1 MWVEDREAFV
11 GLGRVLGETTEERW
25 KQPEEGQERVGCNE
39 KGSESYA
46 RREKLRKVHILNSF
60 GPK

>member
-11 GLGRVLGETTEERW
+11 GLGRVGETTEERW

-39 KGSESYA
+39 KVMLA
-46 RREKLRKVHILNSF
+46 EKS
-60 GPK
+60 